1 MSTEHSDVERLRRV
15 SKRLL
20 RDARADKPEALRV
33 LVRTDRELRL
43 ADVQFAVAKGVG
55 FASWPA
61 LVAAA
66 AGPHGFL
73 PSSDELRTRLILV
86 RAGARIKDGLVAQHR
101 ATGLSPLGRQQATAI
116 AQRLATR
123 ELGAIDAVLSSRRP
137 PSIETAA
144 IIAAAVGVDAEPPT
158 CDLCD
163 PHPGDAEGL
172 TPDAMFDRF
181 GPNYEFVPGGES
193 RADAE
198 ARIVPALFRLA
209 EIYRGRGIVAVTEN
223 TVLAS
228 SMTAFG
234 GMPGAVMAR
243 SYHGA
248 ITVWSCL
255 VEGDPRHVGKW
266 ELDRFNDTSF
276 TNS

>member
-1 MSTEHSDVERLRRV
+1 MATEHPDIERLRRV

-20 RDARADKPEALRV
+20 RDARAGKPEALRM
-33 LVRTDRELRL
+33 LVRTDREPRL
-43 ADVQFAVAKGVG
+43 ADAQYAVAKKVG

-61 LVAAA
+61 LVAT
-66 AGPHGFL
+66 AGPHGFV

-86 RAGARIKDGLVAQHR
+86 RAGSRIKDGLVAQHR
-101 ATGLSPLGRQQATAI
+101 ATGLSPLGQQQATAV
-116 AQRLATR
+116 AQRLATG

-144 IIAAAVGVDAEPPT
+144 IVASAVGVDAEPPT

-172 TPDAMFDRF
+172 TPDEMFDRF

-193 RADAE
+193 RDEAE
-198 ARIVPALFRLA
+198 ARAIPALFRLA
-209 EIYRGRGIVAVTEN
+209 ENYRGRGIVAVTEN
-223 TVLAS
+223 AVLAA

-234 GMPGAVMAR
+234 GMPRTVMAR

-255 VEGDPRHVGKW
+255 AEGDPRRVGKW
-266 ELDRFNDTSF
+266 ELDRFNDRSLTD
-276 TNS
+276 T